1 MNIIL
6 KFPDGREVRFKAR
19 GDPRLPDKWACATV
33 LRVMM
38 EIELA
43 EKKEVTDA

>member
-6 KFPDGREVRFKAR
+6 KFPDGREVKFEAR
-19 GDPRLPDKWACATV
+19 GDPLLPDKWACATV

-43 EKKEVTDA
+43 KKKEVTDA